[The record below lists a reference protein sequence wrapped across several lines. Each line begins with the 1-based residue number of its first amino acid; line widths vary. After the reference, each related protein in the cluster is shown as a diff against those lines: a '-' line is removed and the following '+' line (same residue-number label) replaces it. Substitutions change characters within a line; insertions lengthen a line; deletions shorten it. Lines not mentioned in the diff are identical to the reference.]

1 MPRFTRMHMNV
12 VYAIAMGPPGF
23 AVHDG
28 LFAMVETHAAQMETL
43 EIRKWESMT
52 CAAHVYVCCCLCV
65 CCVSVN
71 MDKYGRVAFTCVQVV
86 VM

>member
-28 LFAMVETHAAQMETL
+28 LFACFKTYAAQMEAL

-52 CAAHVYVCCCLCV
+52 CAAHVYVCVLFMYMCV
-65 CCVSVN
+65 A
-71 MDKYGRVAFTCVQVV
+71 YAWA
-86 VM
+86 